1 MIIKNGIV
9 FQEDE
14 SFLKKDL
21 YIEKGRII
29 EDPAQLTD
37 TCEVDASGLY
47 VLPGLIDIHS
57 HGAMGYDFSDGNT
70 EGLKKILRYEYA
82 HGVTSY
88 CPTSMTIEKEK
99 LQEIFSSME
108 DWQDQQDMSHVAGI
122 NMEGPFL
129 DESKKGAHRR
139 ECILPPDVD
148 FFRELNKSCGNR
160 IRLVTLAPNTE
171 NAMEFIRE
179 LKDETVISLGHTAAD
194 YETAREALRQGACH
208 VTHLYNAMMP
218 LGHRAPGLIGAASED
233 DNCVAELIC
242 DGIHIHESMVRA
254 AFRLFPGRIALISD
268 SMRAT
273 GMENGSYDLGGQR
286 VTVKG
291 GLATL
296 EDGTIAG
303 SATNLFDGMRNAVS
317 FGIPLE
323 DAITAAT
330 MVPAKS
336 IGIFNDVG
344 SLTPGKRGDVILVD
358 KGLNLV
364 KVIS

>member
-9 FQEDE
+9 FQEDG

-29 EDPAQLTD
+29 EDPVQLTD

-82 HGVTSY
+82 HGITSY

-108 DWQDQQDMSHVAGI
+108 NWQDERGMSHVAGI

-160 IRLVTLAPNTE
+160 IRLVTLAPDTE

-179 LKDETVISLGHTAAD
+179 LKDETVISLGHTAANYD
-194 YETAREALRQGACH
+194 TAREALRQGACH

-286 VTVKG
+286 VTVNG

-317 FGIPLE
+317 SESLWRTPSLPLPWFPQKASAFLMTW
-323 DAITAAT
+323 D
-330 MVPAKS
+330 P
-336 IGIFNDVG
+336 
-344 SLTPGKRGDVILVD
+344 
-358 KGLNLV
+358 
-364 KVIS
+364 

>member
-1 MIIKNGIV
+1 
-9 FQEDE
+9 
-14 SFLKKDL
+14 
-21 YIEKGRII
+21 
-29 EDPAQLTD
+29 
-37 TCEVDASGLY
+37 
-47 VLPGLIDIHS
+47 
-57 HGAMGYDFSDGNT
+57 MGYDFSDGNT

-82 HGVTSY
+82 HGITSY

-108 DWQDQQDMSHVAGI
+108 NWQDERGMSHVAGI

-160 IRLVTLAPNTE
+160 IRLVTLAPDTE

-179 LKDETVISLGHTAAD
+179 LKDETVISLGHTAANYD
-194 YETAREALRQGACH
+194 TAREALRQGACH

-286 VTVKG
+286 VTVNG

-317 FGIPLE
+317 FG
-323 DAITAAT
+323 DR
-330 MVPAKS
+330 KS
-336 IGIFNDVG
+336 V
-344 SLTPGKRGDVILVD
+344 V
-358 KGLNLV
+358 
-364 KVIS
+364 

>member
-9 FQEDE
+9 FQEDG

-29 EDPAQLTD
+29 EDPVQLTD

-82 HGVTSY
+82 HGITSY

-108 DWQDQQDMSHVAGI
+108 NWQDERGMSHVAGI

-160 IRLVTLAPNTE
+160 IRLVL
-171 NAMEFIRE
+171 
-179 LKDETVISLGHTAAD
+179 SL
-194 YETAREALRQGACH
+194 
-208 VTHLYNAMMP
+208 
-218 LGHRAPGLIGAASED
+218 
-233 DNCVAELIC
+233 
-242 DGIHIHESMVRA
+242 IHI
-254 AFRLFPGRIALISD
+254 
-268 SMRAT
+268 
-273 GMENGSYDLGGQR
+273 
-286 VTVKG
+286 
-291 GLATL
+291 
-296 EDGTIAG
+296 
-303 SATNLFDGMRNAVS
+303 
-317 FGIPLE
+317 
-323 DAITAAT
+323 
-330 MVPAKS
+330 
-336 IGIFNDVG
+336 
-344 SLTPGKRGDVILVD
+344 
-358 KGLNLV
+358 
-364 KVIS
+364 